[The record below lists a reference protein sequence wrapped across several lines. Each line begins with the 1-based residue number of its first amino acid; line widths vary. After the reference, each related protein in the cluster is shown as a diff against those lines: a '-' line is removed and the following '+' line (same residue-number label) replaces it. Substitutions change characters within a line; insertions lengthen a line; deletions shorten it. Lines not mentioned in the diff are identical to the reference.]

1 MLQTYEDPEHLTFV
15 NRPFSLEEAPEHCM
29 RLRKWGLTLVR
40 LLVTWEALSHEGPCP
55 EYPIDQAYVAY
66 LRSLLGIFSDYGLKC
81 IINAHQD
88 VWSRLCGGSGAP
100 GWVRNPG

>member
-1 MLQTYEDPEHLTFV
+1 MLQTYADPEHLTFV

-29 RLRKWGLTLVR
+29 RLRTWGLTLVR
-40 LLVTWEALSHEGPCP
+40 LLVTWEALSHECPCP
-55 EYPIDQAYVAY
+55 EYPINQAYVAY